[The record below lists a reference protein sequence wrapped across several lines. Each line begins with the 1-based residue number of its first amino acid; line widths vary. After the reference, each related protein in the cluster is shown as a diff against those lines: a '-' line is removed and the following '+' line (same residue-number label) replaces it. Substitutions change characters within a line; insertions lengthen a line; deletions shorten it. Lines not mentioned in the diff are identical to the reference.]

1 MVRRDRS
8 LGAHIRL
15 RMDTFEIITRSPA
28 ETEALGAA
36 VGRLLPRGAFVA
48 LRGDLASGKTCFVRG
63 VAAVLAGDAE
73 VSSPTFTLVN
83 EYPGPVPVHH
93 LDLYRLS
100 CVDELADLGVEELF
114 EGDGIS
120 LVEWAER
127 AGSLLPAQRLE
138 IHFEHAGGDQRR
150 ITLRNHGLLPSGW
163 REALRL

>member
-1 MVRRDRS
+1 
-8 LGAHIRL
+8 
-15 RMDTFEIITRSPA
+15 MDALEVITRSPA

-36 VGRLLPRGAFVA
+36 VGRLLPQGAFVA
-48 LRGDLASGKTCFVRG
+48 LRGELASGKTCFVRG
-63 VAAVLAGDAE
+63 VASVLSADAV

-83 EYPGPVPVHH
+83 EYPGPVPLHH

-100 CVDELADLGVEELF
+100 CADELADLGVEELF

-127 AGSLLPAQRLE
+127 AGSLLPAQRIE

-150 ITLRNHGLLPSGW
+150 ITVLDHSLLPSGW

>member
-1 MVRRDRS
+1 MES
-8 LGAHIRL
+8 
-15 RMDTFEIITRSPA
+15 FEVISGSPA

-36 VGRLLPRGAFVA
+36 VGLLLPRGAFVA
-48 LRGDLASGKTCFVRG
+48 LRGELASGKTCFVRG
-63 VAAVLAGDAE
+63 VASVLSGDAQ

-100 CVDELADLGVEELF
+100 CADELADLGDEELF
-114 EGDGIS
+114 EGEGIS

-127 AGSLLPAQRLE
+127 AGSLLPARRLE

-150 ITLRNHGLLPSGW
+150 ICLRNLGLLPSGW
-163 REALRL
+163 QDALRL

>member
-1 MVRRDRS
+1 MESIEV
-8 LGAHIRL
+8 
-15 RMDTFEIITRSPA
+15 ITRSPA
-28 ETEALGAA
+28 ETEALGTA

-63 VAAVLAGDAE
+63 VASVLSGDAV

-120 LVEWAER
+120 LVEWPER
-127 AGSLLPAQRLE
+127 AGSLLPARRLE
-138 IHFEHAGGDQRR
+138 IHFDHAGGDQRR
-150 ITLRNHGLLPSGW
+150 ITMLNHELLPCEW
-163 REALRL
+163 RERIAKTAE